1 MPSRGAWGNSRE
13 RTKFKRRSPTLS
25 LVQVSPTFL
34 QVCILG
40 TRCWEGDI
48 CLKHMHTL
56 RLSAGEKKATCH
68 CDCWFRSSY
77 ITNPL
82 LILFGAGRGGNVMQ
96 PKLEQECLYQGRL
109 SLLGSK
115 ESAKPKNTD
124 YCEMCQGCGAV
135 KNIIFESACCWVAMV
150 FVLFCFNQLSPVA
163 VWHL

>member
-82 LILFGAGRGGNVMQ
+82 LILFGGEGGKCDATKTGARMSLPGQTQPVRKQRERKTEKYRLLWNVSRLWSCQ
-96 PKLEQECLYQGRL
+96 KYHIWKCLLL
-109 SLLGSK
+109 SSNGFC
-115 ESAKPKNTD
+115 P
-124 YCEMCQGCGAV
+124 
-135 KNIIFESACCWVAMV
+135 F
-150 FVLFCFNQLSPVA
+150 LF
-163 VWHL
+163 